1 MPEYKSQAECR
12 QKALEFIEVLREAG
26 YTADLRENSFRD
38 YSVKVTVGKDG
49 EKYGD
54 VIVYHKPSANS
65 FTLGTHE
72 LKIKSNVS
80 EIENIWYGNKVVTV
94 TSQSIN
100 EQTNISSVKAYVDG
114 SYVENNIGY
123 GVVILRDE
131 EVIQELSGKIDDPE
145 LDSQHQIA
153 GEIQGIIATI
163 EWANQNHVT
172 EIEIFFDYAGLEK
185 WAIGEWKTN
194 NALTAKYQAYMQ
206 NCTVKVIWSKVKGHS
221 GDRWNSR
228 ADELARN
235 GAKSNLR
242 QIDQDPKLDLIT
254 EVEKVAREFTAILNS
269 NGIDARY
276 DKIYNNMFARIKL
289 DTGIRFINRYI
300 DIYNT
305 TKKHL
310 DIHWPTSVSE
320 SFKQRMI
327 DLWQTYRFGKTPEVK
342 QSEIEHSALISIDY
356 FYETL
361 KPYRAYDFDFIE
373 LAQAIYD
380 LAKDQSSLSINL
392 DDLRFNFDE
401 LEKVYMQIKG
411 ENHG

>member
-1 MPEYKSQAECR
+1 MPEYKSQTECR
-12 QKALEFIEVLREAG
+12 QKALEFIEDLREAG

-54 VIVYHKPSANS
+54 VIVYHKPNANS

-80 EIENIWYGNKVVTV
+80 EIENIWYGKKVVAV
-94 TSQSIN
+94 TSQSITK
-100 EQTNISSVKAYVDG
+100 QTNISSVKAYVDG
-114 SYVENNIGY
+114 SYVENKIGY

-131 EVIQELSGKIDDPE
+131 EVIQELSGKIDDHE

-153 GEIQGIIATI
+153 GEIQGIIATV
-163 EWANQNHVT
+163 EWANQNHIT
-172 EIEIFFDYAGLEK
+172 EIEIYFDYAGLEK

-194 NALTAKYQAYMQ
+194 NALTAKYQAYME

-235 GAKSNLR
+235 GAKSNSR

-254 EVEKVAREFTAILNS
+254 EVEKVAREFTTILNN

-289 DTGIRFINRYI
+289 YTGIRSINLYI

-305 TKKHL
+305 AKKHL

-320 SFKQRMI
+320 TWKQSMI
-327 DLWQTYRFGKTPEVK
+327 ALWQTYQSRKAPEAS
-342 QSEIEHSALISIDY
+342 QTEIKHPSFISLDY
-356 FYETL
+356 YYETL
-361 KPYRAYDFDFIE
+361 KPYRAFNFDFIDF
-373 LAQAIYD
+373 AQALQD
-380 LAKDQSSLSINL
+380 LAEDQSSSSTNL
-392 DDLRFNFDE
+392 YGLRFNFDE
-401 LEKVYMQIKG
+401 LEKVYLQIKG